1 MKKSNSL
8 LLGLA
13 ALALHRT
20 EMLDLML
27 AIGLGAAAFA
37 IVIGGSWLLN
47 ALNLYS
53 AALSVDAAIPRLS
66 RTTTTVTCGLLGTLS
81 AFLNILDHFLTFLF
95 YLSIVFVPVA
105 SIIVIDFFWLRR
117 SDYLVGDG
125 QSRGIEPTALGAW
138 AVGAGIALLGS
149 AGLLRLTGVAALD
162 ALLVTALLYAILR
175 WRSRSYR
182 AAPSHVDV

>member
-1 MKKSNSL
+1 
-8 LLGLA
+8 
-13 ALALHRT
+13 
-20 EMLDLML
+20 
-27 AIGLGAAAFA
+27 
-37 IVIGGSWLLN
+37 
-47 ALNLYS
+47 
-53 AALSVDAAIPRLS
+53 
-66 RTTTTVTCGLLGTLS
+66 LLGTLS